1 MLVTFIVVGN
11 RAFYRQGNR
20 VYTYQYNAE
29 FMLELYRIHAYIQL
43 TSTFARVVSLL
54 SNFLF
59 HLTKRITRSSVQQ
72 VTQPLLPT

>member
-11 RAFYRQGNR
+11 RACYRQGSR
-20 VYTYQYNAE
+20 VYKYQYNAE
-29 FMLELYRIHAYIQL
+29 FMLELYRIRAYIQL
-43 TSTFARVVSLL
+43 TSTFARAVSLL

-59 HLTKRITRSSVQQ
+59 HLTKRMTRSSAQQ